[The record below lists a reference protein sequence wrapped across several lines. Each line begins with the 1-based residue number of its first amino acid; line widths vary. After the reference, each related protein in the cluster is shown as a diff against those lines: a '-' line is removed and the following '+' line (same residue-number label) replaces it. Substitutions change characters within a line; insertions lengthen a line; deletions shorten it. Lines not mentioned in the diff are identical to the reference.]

1 MTAPGEN
8 LTLTGSGNING
19 AGNSGNNILTGNTGA
34 NTLDGGPGADTIID
48 TFETGAADVVEVEP
62 LSIGPGAALTSE
74 LTSLPGPLS
83 LGSGLTFT
91 LHNIGGVTPGSQAE
105 AGFLRAAALW
115 SGYLGDSVNILLDVG
130 FSSLAPGILG
140 STSSNSDVVSYSA
153 ARTALITDQT
163 SASDATAAASL
174 APGSSLSFYTNN
186 SAGTRV
192 FDNDGSANNTLLN
205 VNSAN
210 LKALGITADANG
222 NPIDDGVTADASITF
237 SSSFTFDFDPS
248 NGISAGA
255 IDFVGVAF
263 HEIGHA
269 LGFVS
274 GVDIVDIYTG
284 SGPGGQVNLNPY
296 SIFSILDLY
305 RYSAGSV
312 RDLSFG
318 DSTYFSINGGAT
330 NLGLFSTGY
339 YQGDGSQASHWK
351 DDLGLGIMDPTAA
364 PAGQAMVVTSLDI
377 QAFDVIGWNL
387 ASASVPG
394 SISIDDVSI
403 TEGNSGTKALT
414 FTVTRS
420 GGNAAFAVN
429 YATANG
435 TATAGSDYVAT
446 SGTLNFGANV
456 NSQTISVT
464 INGDTTFEGN
474 ETFFVNLSGATNGA
488 IISDSQGQGTIV
500 NDDAA
505 PQPDL
510 IVSAAS
516 VSKAIFY
523 PDRDNDLAFSINF
536 TIQNIGNALAGA
548 STAGV
553 YWSSDYTI
561 APTDT
566 LLSSMSIP
574 SLTAGATSVQS
585 GPLTAPSVGT
595 GTYYVGII
603 ADKGGDDRKQ

>member
-1 MTAPGEN
+1 
-8 LTLTGSGNING
+8 L
-19 AGNSGNNILTGNTGA
+19 
-34 NTLDGGPGADTIID
+34 ID
-48 TFETGAADVVEVEP
+48 VESDR
-62 LSIGPGAALTSE
+62 L
-74 LTSLPGPLS
+74 
-83 LGSGLTFT
+83 
-91 LHNIGGVTPGSQAE
+91 
-105 AGFLRAAALW
+105 
-115 SGYLGDSVNILLDVG
+115 LGDSVNIRLDVG
-130 FSSLAPGILG
+130 FSFLGAGILG

-153 ARTALITDQT
+153 VRTALIADQT
-163 SASDATAAASL
+163 STSDATAVANLAS
-174 APGSSLSFYTNN
+174 GTSLSFYTNN

-192 FDNDGSANNTLLN
+192 FDNDGSANNTILD

-210 LKALGITADANG
+210 LKALGITVDANG

-237 SSSFTFDFDPS
+237 NSSFTFDFDPS

-274 GVDIVDIYTG
+274 GVDTVDYFSG
-284 SGPGGQVNLNPY
+284 SGPGAPLNLNPY
-296 SIFSILDLY
+296 AVFSILDLY
-305 RYSAGSV
+305 RYSASSV
-312 RDLSFG
+312 RDLSYG
-318 DSTYFSINGGAT
+318 TATYFSINGGVT
-330 NLGLFSTGY
+330 NLGLFSTGDF
-339 YQGDGSQASHWK
+339 QGDGHQASHWK

-387 ASASVPG
+387 ASASSPG
-394 SISIDDVSI
+394 SISINDVST
-403 TEGNSGTKALT
+403 TEGNSGTKVLT

-420 GGNAAFAVN
+420 SGNAAFAVN

-464 INGDTTFEGN
+464 INGDTAFEGN

-510 IVSAAS
+510 VVSAAS

-523 PDRDNDLAFSINF
+523 PDRDNDLAFSI
-536 TIQNIGNALAGA
+536 TGVRLTVRSVLERSDLAGA
-548 STAGV
+548 CRQKCV
-553 YWSSDYTI
+553 V
-561 APTDT
+561 
-566 LLSSMSIP
+566 SI
-574 SLTAGATSVQS
+574 
-585 GPLTAPSVGT
+585 
-595 GTYYVGII
+595 
-603 ADKGGDDRKQ
+603 